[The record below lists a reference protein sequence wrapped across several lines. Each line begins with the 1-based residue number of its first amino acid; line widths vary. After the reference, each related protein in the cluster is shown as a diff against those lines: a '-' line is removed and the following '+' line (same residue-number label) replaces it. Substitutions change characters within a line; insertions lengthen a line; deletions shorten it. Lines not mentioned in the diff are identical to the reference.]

1 MHGESHVLQSDLMYV
16 LCHNASARRFDLTIG
31 GSGNLYEI
39 ARSNEDLLRT
49 ARLMTVSHRIPLL
62 KRVREKRDFFFF
74 LPAVNASNYIK
85 TGCETT
91 RRSVIVL
98 QPWMEVVSIGKK
110 PRRSPPGR

>member
-49 ARLMTVSHRIPLL
+49 ARLMSVSRRIPLL
-62 KRVREKRDFFFF
+62 KRAREKRGGFYFTCSER
-74 LPAVNASNYIK
+74 L
-85 TGCETT
+85 
-91 RRSVIVL
+91 
-98 QPWMEVVSIGKK
+98 
-110 PRRSPPGR
+110 